1 MGNHLGPFS
10 EASDQPEGQELAGG
24 AVVSQERLQQV
35 KFVLGSNSA
44 SEHARDMADMLLVEK
59 LMFLG
64 IGNHLG
70 PFSEASDRP
79 EGQELG
85 GWAVGGPGGHQKEKF

>member
-1 MGNHLGPFS
+1 MGIHLGPFS

-24 AVVSQERLQQV
+24 AVGSQ
-35 KFVLGSNSA
+35 FVLGSNSA
-44 SEHARDMADMLLVEK
+44 CEHARDMADMLLVAK

-70 PFSEASDRP
+70 P
-79 EGQELG
+79 
-85 GWAVGGPGGHQKEKF
+85 